1 MNKVLLKMELVEK
14 RILKV
19 RESGYSTSYFS
30 NAIYEDITNILEK
43 VRNY

>member
-14 RILKV
+14 RILK
-19 RESGYSTSYFS
+19 EKENGNPKSYFS
-30 NAIYEDITNILEK
+30 NIIYEDINGILEK